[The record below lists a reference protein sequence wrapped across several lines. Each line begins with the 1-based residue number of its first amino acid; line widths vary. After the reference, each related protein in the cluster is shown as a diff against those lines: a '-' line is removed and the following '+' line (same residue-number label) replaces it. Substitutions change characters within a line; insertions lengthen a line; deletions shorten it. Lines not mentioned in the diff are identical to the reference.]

1 MPQRLLHPDEYELV
15 NRVSSDSNETF
26 DLDEA
31 DFESQGLTTASY
43 LHQRPSFT
51 ALLRYLPPRLRNTLI
66 QLKLRQRHAK
76 TRASS
81 HLFSTKALRRRT
93 CFFLWIALTVLCAL
107 VFLTAIFRP
116 SYTILP
122 KHYQELKSRILDN
135 RDEGRGNLDN
145 QKIFIA
151 TSIYDR
157 NGRLAG
163 GAWGQAIL
171 NLINILGNN
180 NVYLSIYENDGGDD
194 AQNALRRFE
203 TELQCQHSLIFEK
216 HLPLDNISHVTL
228 PDGSKRI
235 KRVAYLAEA
244 RNRALRPLSEASAP
258 IYDKVLYLNDVVF
271 DPVDAVQLLF
281 STHLNDQGT
290 ADYLAAC
297 AVDFINP
304 FKYYDTFATRDIEGF
319 SMGVPFFP
327 WFSSAGRAISR
338 QDVLD
343 GKDAVRVKSCWG
355 GMVAFDAKFF
365 QAQTH
370 SEDLKDEESEGSEG
384 AANQVTS
391 RLNSTSTPLRF
402 RSEPDTYWEASECCL
417 IHADIQG
424 VSSSHSSADDVGI
437 YQNPFIRVAYDS
449 RTLWWLGFTRRFERL
464 YSGPHFLVNSL
475 VGLPWYNPRREE
487 QRGVKISETVWIS
500 DPRLKAGGSFQEVSR
515 LATGGGFCGMR
526 ILQLIKETARE
537 GERNWETLPVPSS

>member
-1 MPQRLLHPDEYELV
+1 MPQRLLHPEEYELV
-15 NRVSSDSNETF
+15 DRVSSETNETF

-43 LHQRPSFT
+43 LHQRPSSN

-66 QLKLRQRHAK
+66 RLKLRQRRTK
-76 TRASS
+76 RPLSR
-81 HLFSTKALRRRT
+81 HLCSIKALHRRIY
-93 CFFLWIALTVLCAL
+93 FSLWVALTILFVLIL
-107 VFLTAIFRP
+107 LTAIFRP

-122 KHYQELKSRILDN
+122 RHYQELKTRILKS
-135 RDEGRGNLDN
+135 RDEGRGNLNN

-157 NGRLAG
+157 NGHLAG

-171 NLINILGNN
+171 NLIDILGND
-180 NVYLSIYENDGGDD
+180 NVYLSIYENDGGDE
-194 AQNALRRFE
+194 AQRALKRFE
-203 TELQCQHSLIFEK
+203 TEVRCPHRLIFEN
-216 HLPLDNISHVTL
+216 HLPLDEISHVTL
-228 PDGSKRI
+228 PNGSKRI
-235 KRVAYLAEA
+235 KRIAYLAEA
-244 RNRALRPLSEASAP
+244 RNRALRPLNEALAMK
-258 IYDKVLYLNDVVF
+258 YDRILYLNDVVF
-271 DPVDAVQLLF
+271 DPIDAAQLLF
-281 STHLNDQGT
+281 STHSNDRGN

-304 FKYYDTFATRDIEGF
+304 FKFYDTFATRDIEGF

-327 WFSSAGRAISR
+327 WFSSAGKAVTR

-365 QAQTH
+365 QAQSR
-370 SEDLKDEESEGSEG
+370 SEDAGHETSDGPR
-384 AANQVTS
+384 NQVFN
-391 RLNSTSTPLRF
+391 RMNSSSTPLRF
-402 RSEPDTYWEASECCL
+402 RSEPDVYWEASECCL
-417 IHADIQG
+417 IHADLQG
-424 VSSSHSSADDVGI
+424 VSSSQSLQDDVGI

-449 RTLWWLGFTRRFERL
+449 RTLWWLRFTRRFERL
-464 YSGPHFLVNSL
+464 YPWPHVLVNSL

-487 QRGVKISETVWIS
+487 KRGAEILETVWIPDS
-500 DPRLKAGGSFQEVSR
+500 DLQAGGSFQEILR

-526 ILQLIKETARE
+526 TLQLIKETPRE

>member
-15 NRVSSDSNETF
+15 DRVSSDTNETF

-43 LHQRPSFT
+43 VHQRPSFT
-51 ALLRYLPPRLRNTLI
+51 ALLRYLPPRLRNTFIRLT
-66 QLKLRQRHAK
+66 LRQRRAK
-76 TRASS
+76 RPASR
-81 HLFSTKALRRRT
+81 HLFSIKALQRRI
-93 CFFLWIALTVLCAL
+93 CFFPCITLTILSAL

-122 KHYQELKSRILDN
+122 KHYQTLKAQILDT
-135 RDEGRGNLDN
+135 RDEGRGNLEN

-171 NLINILGNN
+171 NLIDILGND
-180 NVYLSIYENDGGDD
+180 NVYLSIYENDGGDE
-194 AQNALRRFE
+194 AQGALRRFE
-203 TELQCQHSLIFEK
+203 TELRCQHSLIFEK

-235 KRVAYLAEA
+235 KRIAYLAEA

-271 DPVDAVQLLF
+271 DPVDAAQLLF
-281 STHLNDQGT
+281 STHLNEQGH
-290 ADYLAAC
+290 ADYFAAC
-297 AVDFINP
+297 AVDFMNP
-304 FKYYDTFATRDIEGF
+304 FKYFDTFATRDIEGF

-327 WFSSAGRAISR
+327 WFSSAGKAISR

-370 SEDLKDEESEGSEG
+370 SENAKEEGSEG
-384 AANQVTS
+384 AGIQLSS
-391 RLNSTSTPLRF
+391 RSNSTWTPLRF
-402 RSEPDTYWEASECCL
+402 RSEPDIYWDASECCL

-424 VSSSHSSADDVGI
+424 VTSSHSSQDDVGI
-437 YQNPFIRVAYDS
+437 YQNPFVRVAYDS

-464 YSGPHFLVNSL
+464 YSWPHFLINSL

-487 QRGVKISETVWIS
+487 PRGVEISETIWIS
-500 DPRLKAGGSFQEVSR
+500 NSGLKAGGSLQEVSR
-515 LATGGGFCGMR
+515 LASGGGFCGIR
-526 ILQLIKETARE
+526 TLQLIKETARD
-537 GERNWETLPVPSS
+537 GERNWETIKLPLPSA

>member
-1 MPQRLLHPDEYELV
+1 MPPRFLHPDEYELV
-15 NRVSSDSNETF
+15 DRVSSETNETF

-43 LHQRPSFT
+43 LHQGPSSN
-51 ALLRYLPPRLRNTLI
+51 ALLRYLPPRLRNALI
-66 QLKLRQRHAK
+66 RLKLRQRGAK
-76 TRASS
+76 RPVSR
-81 HLFSTKALRRRT
+81 HLYSIKALQRRI
-93 CFFLWIALTVLCAL
+93 CFALWIVLTILGAL

-122 KHYQELKSRILDN
+122 QHYQELQTHILESRDQ
-135 RDEGRGNLDN
+135 GRGNLN
-145 QKIFIA
+145 QQKIFIA

-171 NLINILGNN
+171 NLIDILGND
-180 NVYLSIYENDGGDD
+180 NVYLSIYENDGGDA
-194 AQNALRRFE
+194 AQKALRRFE
-203 TELQCQHSLIFEK
+203 SELQCQHSLIFEK
-216 HLPLDNISHVTL
+216 HLPLGSISHVTL

-235 KRVAYLAEA
+235 KRIAYLAEA

-258 IYDKVLYLNDVVF
+258 KYDKVLYLNDVMF

-281 STHLNDQGT
+281 STHLNEQGT
-290 ADYLAAC
+290 ADYFAAC

-327 WFSSAGRAISR
+327 WFSSAGKAISR

-365 QAQTH
+365 QAQTGP
-370 SEDLKDEESEGSEG
+370 EAAKDEGSEG
-384 AANQVTS
+384 AGNQVTR

-402 RSEPDTYWEASECCL
+402 RSEPDTYWDASECCL

-424 VSSSHSSADDVGI
+424 LTSSHSALDDVGI
-437 YQNPFIRVAYDS
+437 YQNPFIRVAYDA

-464 YSGPHFLVNSL
+464 YSWPHFLVNSL
-475 VGLPWYNPRREE
+475 VGLPWHNPRREE
-487 QRGVKISETVWIS
+487 QRGAEVSETVWIS
-500 DPRLKAGGSFQEVSR
+500 DSGLKEGGSFQEVSR
-515 LATGGGFCGMR
+515 LATGGGFCGMKT
-526 ILQLIKETARE
+526 LQVIKETARE
-537 GERNWETLPVPSS
+537 GERNWETLAVPSA